1 MRYSSRFWL
10 YAPLALFLALA
21 VAAMANWWVLAKH
34 LDSRLT
40 AMNGHQAV
48 PGITVSWK
56 SKTISGFPFRLDVV
70 FEGLQV
76 RAGAPRG
83 PIIWTS
89 ERFALHS
96 LTYGRAQ
103 DIFEA
108 AGQQSL
114 AWTDAGN
121 LRHRIAFLPATLRA
135 SVISGAKGVS
145 RFDLDILDAGGKAA
159 DGAPFTIARA
169 QFHLRHDPRSDAL
182 DFMVSGVEAST
193 PDTVFGNHVKK
204 LEIYGRITEG
214 EAFSRLL
221 AGRSGLMDAL
231 MAWNHRGGKIIT
243 DKAEIDST
251 AMAVKAPGPEV
262 EPGLRALL
270 FPLY

>member
-21 VAAMANWWVLAKH
+21 VAAMANWWMLAKD
-34 LDSRLT
+34 LDHRLT

-48 PGITVSWK
+48 PGVTVSWK
-56 SKTISGFPFRLDVV
+56 SKTIAGFPFRLDVMLD
-70 FEGLQV
+70 GLRV

-83 PIIWTS
+83 PVTWSS

-96 LTYGRAQ
+96 LAYGRTQ

-114 AWTDAGN
+114 TWTDADN
-121 LRHRIAFLPATLRA
+121 LGHKIAFLPATLRA
-135 SVISGAKGVS
+135 STISSAKGVS
-145 RFDLDILDAGGKAA
+145 RFDLDILNAGGKTV
-159 DGAPFTIARA
+159 DGATFTIARA
-169 QFHLRHDPRSDAL
+169 QLHLRHDPKSDAL
-182 DFMVSGVEAST
+182 DFMISGLQANM
-193 PDTVFGNHVKK
+193 PDTVFGNHVEK

-214 EAFSRLL
+214 EAFARLL
-221 AGRSGLMDAL
+221 AGQSGLMDAL
-231 MAWNHRGGKIIT
+231 MAWKHRGGKIVT
-243 DKAEIDST
+243 DKAEIDAT
-251 AMAVKAPGPEV
+251 ALAVKAPGPEL